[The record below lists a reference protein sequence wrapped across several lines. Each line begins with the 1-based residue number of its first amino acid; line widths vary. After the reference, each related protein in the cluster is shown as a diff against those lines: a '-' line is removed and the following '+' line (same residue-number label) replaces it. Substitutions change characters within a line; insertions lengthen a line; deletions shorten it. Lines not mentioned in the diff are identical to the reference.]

1 MGPQLADTQHVVQ
14 ADAPSAS
21 QSRSHQGR
29 VPQVRSPQVRVPQAV
44 WSEPTDGRGLCLPD
58 SRLPGSRLPAS
69 LPQGP
74 FPAGWRLPG
83 SLPLGPLPV

>member
-14 ADAPSAS
+14 VDAPSAC
-21 QSRSHQGR
+21 QSRGHQGR

-44 WSEPTDGRGLCLPD
+44 WSEPTDGRGLCLP
-58 SRLPGSRLPAS
+58 GSRLPAS